1 MLGGAGFLPSTVSNH
16 RFFLVNTIKW
26 MIFNG
31 QVMLVYER
39 VSFSMDVCQMCGG
52 WRVLPNML
60 GLYIPIFHLTKN
72 HPTKNTSQDGP
83 MSPMPSERGF
93 RITNDYVRALMGR
106 SLGYEL
112 VLSEAR

>member
-1 MLGGAGFLPSTVSNH
+1 
-16 RFFLVNTIKW
+16 
-26 MIFNG
+26 
-31 QVMLVYER
+31 
-39 VSFSMDVCQMCGG
+39 MCGG

-60 GLYIPIFHLTKN
+60 GLYITHFFIFVHLTKN

-83 MSPMPSERGF
+83 MSPMPSETTFF

-112 VLSEAR
+112 VLSEIKVKRTKKKHWE